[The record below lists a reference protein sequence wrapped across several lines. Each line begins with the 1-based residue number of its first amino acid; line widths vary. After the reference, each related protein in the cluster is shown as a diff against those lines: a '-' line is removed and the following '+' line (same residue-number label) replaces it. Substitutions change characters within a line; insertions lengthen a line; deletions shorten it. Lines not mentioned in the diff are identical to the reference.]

1 MKKDELAY
9 KIRMKSSLIP
19 FIMLMEYKKI
29 ELLVMYNKLYK
40 DECN

>member
-19 FIMLMEYKKI
+19 FIMLMEYKKKELI
-29 ELLVMYNKLYK
+29 EMYNKLYNH
-40 DECN
+40 EYN